1 MAVSALS
8 RFGIVSVMVSVCTKG
23 QAKVKFTL
31 IVVKVS
37 PPPGSLA
44 IGSCRCEGSMPPTE
58 DHVAKDVVATGLVV
72 LTIAKVG
79 AVSPYTPVLGRTTPL
94 FAAIVQV

>member
-1 MAVSALS
+1 
-8 RFGIVSVMVSVCTKG
+8 MVSVCTKG

-44 IGSCRCEGSMPPTE
+44 IGRCRCEGSIPPTE
-58 DHVAKDVVATGLVV
+58 DHVAKEEVATGLMV
-72 LTIAKVG
+72 LTMAKVG
-79 AVSPYTPVLGRTTPL
+79 NVSPYTPVLGRTMPL
-94 FAAIVQV
+94 FAAMVQV